1 MVPDKKL
8 MEQLKKKVQEELAAR
23 EIQVTEF
30 WLEELNKIY
39 AKRNLTLDALR
50 EEIRRLMEKMK
61 TRVRTIKAGRL

>member
-1 MVPDKKL
+1 